1 MNFTSTRIDNQL
13 LKSIGTIKPK
23 HFTTTAFIHH
33 LIEEGFQ
40 KKLEDLH
47 KIKNMQTYIH
57 TLNNENL
64 NLEEQDKEP
73 KEKINKKEK
82 VQKVIPE
89 DLKAYTEKINS
100 FWKVKKGSKSIDA
113 WKQQIAEYRKF
124 ITKYNEKI
132 LIEQLDAGICSGK
145 WSGITLVN
153 YERITNNF
161 SKKYTPPEPI
171 QKHPNTKVFKAS
183 DHLKDLPKT
192 LAELKAEAVK
202 RGVA

>member
-1 MNFTSTRIDNQL
+1 MTSFQPKIDSEVLQ
-13 LKSIGTIKPK
+13 SIDEIKPK
-23 HFTTTAFIHH
+23 YITTTAFINQ
-33 LIEEGFQ
+33 LLEEGIEY
-40 KKLEDLH
+40 KKL
-47 KIKNMQTYIH
+47 KKQNMFNYIH

-64 NLEEQDKEP
+64 NLEKQNEEP
-73 KEKINKKEK
+73 KEITNKLVKEK

-89 DLKAYTEKINS
+89 DLKPYTEKINS

-113 WKQQIAEYRKF
+113 WKQQIAEFRKF
-124 ITKYNEKI
+124 IDKYNEKI

-202 RGVA
+202 RGVAN